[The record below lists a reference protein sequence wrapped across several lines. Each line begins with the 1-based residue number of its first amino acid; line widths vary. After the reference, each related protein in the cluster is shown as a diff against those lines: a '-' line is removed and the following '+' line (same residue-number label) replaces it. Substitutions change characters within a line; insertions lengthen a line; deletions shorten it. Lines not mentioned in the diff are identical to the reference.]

1 VFWVV
6 GRAAVSIFSNGTS
19 IPMTAVMAGCAVL
32 GLIVFATGVSKLKHG

>member
-6 GRAAVSIFSNGTS
+6 AAAVMLSNGTS